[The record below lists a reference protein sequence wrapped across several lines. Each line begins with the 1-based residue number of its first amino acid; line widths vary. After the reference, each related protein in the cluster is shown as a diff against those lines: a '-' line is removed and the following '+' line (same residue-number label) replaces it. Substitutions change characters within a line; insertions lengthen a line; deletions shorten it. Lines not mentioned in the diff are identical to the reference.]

1 MPWSGTSVMDLRARF
16 AAEAASGLF
25 SMTELCERYGI
36 SRKTGYK
43 WEKRYDEGGRPACA
57 DASSAPKSHPN
68 ETPPEIVARI
78 LELRRKL
85 GWGAIALRKR
95 LRTLEPDVAWP
106 SASTIGEILK
116 RNGEITPRRRRRPR
130 TAWNSDRTR
139 VDEPNRVWTADF
151 KGEFR
156 LRNGELCYPLTI
168 LDGYSRYLL
177 QCRGLKST
185 AAAPARNGF
194 EEAFREF
201 GLPEV
206 IHTDNGVPFGAPSS
220 VLGLSKLS
228 VWLLKLG
235 IRLERSRRGKP
246 QDNGRH
252 ERMHRTLKAA
262 ACRTPRASHSAQQ
275 RALNEFRTI
284 YNEERPHRSL
294 ELETPAAYYTPS
306 ERRYPDRIPDP
317 VYPGHFELRRVTKIG
332 VFSWYRHQIFVSQ
345 AFHNE
350 TLGLECIA
358 DGVWSVFFGEFLLGR
373 FSEENYEFTAGS
385 AR

>member
-1 MPWSGTSVMDLRARF
+1 MPWSGTSLMDQRARF

-43 WEKRYDEGGRPACA
+43 WAERYDRGGCPACA
-57 DASSAPKSHPN
+57 DASRAPRSHPN
-68 ETPPEIVARI
+68 ATPPEVVDRI
-78 LELRRKL
+78 LELRRKR
-85 GWGAIALRKR
+85 GWGPVTLRKR
-95 LRTLEPDVAWP
+95 LQVADPDSAWP

-130 TAWNSDRTR
+130 TAWSPDRTR
-139 VDEPNRVWTADF
+139 ADAPNRIWTADF

-156 LRNGELCYPLTI
+156 LGNGELCYPLTI
-168 LDGYSRYLL
+168 LDGYTRFLL

-185 AAAPARNGF
+185 AMAPARSGF
-194 EEAFREF
+194 EAAFREF

-228 VWLLKLG
+228 VYLLKLG
-235 IRLERSRRGKP
+235 IRLERSRPGKP
-246 QDNGRH
+246 QDNGSH
-252 ERMHRTLKAA
+252 ERMHRTLKGV
-262 ACRTPRASHSAQQ
+262 ACRRPRASHGAQQ
-275 RALNEFRTI
+275 RAMNEFRMV
-284 YNEERPHRSL
+284 YNEERPHHAL
-294 ELETPAAYYTPS
+294 QLETPASLYRPS
-306 ERRYPDRIPDP
+306 ERRYPAEIADP
-317 VYPGHFELRRVTKIG
+317 TYPAHFELRRVTKIG

-373 FSEENYEFTAGS
+373 FSEEDYVFTAGS
-385 AR
+385 VR